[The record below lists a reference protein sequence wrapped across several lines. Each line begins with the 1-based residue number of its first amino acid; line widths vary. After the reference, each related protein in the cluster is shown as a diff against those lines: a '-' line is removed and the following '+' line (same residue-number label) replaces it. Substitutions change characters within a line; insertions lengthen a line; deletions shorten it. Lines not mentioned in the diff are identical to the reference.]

1 MLSRGGRSTAYNQRM
16 KLLTTG
22 GCGFIGS
29 AVVRHLVRHT
39 DHTAIN
45 VDKLTYA
52 ASEAALEEARGH
64 PRHVLIQ
71 ADIGD
76 AVTTREVF
84 ATHQPDAVMHL
95 AAESHVD
102 RSIDAPAAF
111 MQTNIIGTFTLL
123 EEARRYY
130 ASLSPA
136 RRAAFRFHHISTDEV
151 FGALGTDDAPFDER
165 TRYDPRSPY
174 AASKAASDHLVRAW
188 FHTYGLPVIVSN
200 TSNNYGPWQFPE
212 KLIPLIV
219 LNALE
224 GKPLPVYGDG
234 SNRRDWIFVEDHAA
248 ALVRVLERGEPGA
261 TYAIGAK
268 QPRSNIDVVRAI
280 CTELDRRK
288 PDPTGPRERLI
299 QFVADRPGHD
309 FRYEIDPSHAE
320 ATLPWTAQHDF
331 ETGLARTIDWYLA
344 NRGWWQAVRARR
356 YAGERLGNIPLGTA
370 A

>member
-1 MLSRGGRSTAYNQRM
+1 M
-16 KLLTTG
+16 KLLITG

-39 DHTAIN
+39 NHTAIN

-102 RSIDAPAAF
+102 RSIDGPTAF

-130 ASLSPA
+130 ATLSAA

-151 FGALGTDDAPFDER
+151 FGALGR
-165 TRYDPRSPY
+165 TIHHSMR
-174 AASKAASDHLVRAW
+174 
-188 FHTYGLPVIVSN
+188 
-200 TSNNYGPWQFPE
+200 GPATIHGVPMPPARRLLTIWS
-212 KLIPLIV
+212 
-219 LNALE
+219 AH
-224 GKPLPVYGDG
+224 G
-234 SNRRDWIFVEDHAA
+234 S
-248 ALVRVLERGEPGA
+248 
-261 TYAIGAK
+261 T
-268 QPRSNIDVVRAI
+268 
-280 CTELDRRK
+280 
-288 PDPTGPRERLI
+288 PTGCRSSLQHQQQLWPLA
-299 QFVADRPGHD
+299 VSG
-309 FRYEIDPSHAE
+309 EII
-320 ATLPWTAQHDF
+320 
-331 ETGLARTIDWYLA
+331 R
-344 NRGWWQAVRARR
+344 
-356 YAGERLGNIPLGTA
+356 
-370 A
+370 